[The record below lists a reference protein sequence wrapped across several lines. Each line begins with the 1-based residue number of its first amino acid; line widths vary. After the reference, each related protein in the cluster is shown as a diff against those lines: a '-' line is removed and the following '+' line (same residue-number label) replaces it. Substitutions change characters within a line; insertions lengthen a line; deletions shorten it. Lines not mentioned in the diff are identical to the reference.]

1 MLVSQQTEENKVKCK
16 MILEVIRMYSYKY
29 WKLGSVC
36 VISNTKINTFD
47 KSRIKGL
54 IGVIN
59 ARKEWNIES

>member
-1 MLVSQQTEENKVKCK
+1 
-16 MILEVIRMYSYKY
+16 MYSYKY